1 MYIIILIFYQMV
13 ISGRTERTTF
23 ANSFLTLPHL
33 LGERGLWLAMPCAEL
48 IIFIALTA
56 DYQYRHK
63 IRKVAE

>member
-1 MYIIILIFYQMV
+1 MA
-13 ISGRTERTTF
+13 G
-23 ANSFLTLPHL
+23 N
-33 LGERGLWLAMPCAEL
+33 AMCEL

>member
-1 MYIIILIFYQMV
+1 
-13 ISGRTERTTF
+13 
-23 ANSFLTLPHL
+23 

-56 DYQYRHK
+56 DYQYRNK